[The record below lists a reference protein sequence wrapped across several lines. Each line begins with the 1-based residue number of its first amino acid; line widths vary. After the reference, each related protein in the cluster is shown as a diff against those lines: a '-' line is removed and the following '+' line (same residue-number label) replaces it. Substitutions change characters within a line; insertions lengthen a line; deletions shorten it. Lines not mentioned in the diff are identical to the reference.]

1 MKNFPDLKRL
11 LWAVHGQ
18 GAFVSVGKK
27 AHRKIQVSSETNSCR
42 STIIL
47 SRSNRWAIENHL
59 SSIAQLEKNN
69 ISYRFFGSASYSLA
83 CVAQGQA
90 EGFYEPHLKPWDIL
104 AGLLLVQEAGGAVQS
119 PLLCQIIKDGGTLL
133 AYNGKIPMIN
143 MMA

>member
-59 SSIAQLEKNN
+59 SSIAQLEKKQYILSFFWLGILF
-69 ISYRFFGSASYSLA
+69 ISMRGTRASR
-83 CVAQGQA
+83 G
-90 EGFYEPHLKPWDIL
+90 IL
-104 AGLLLVQEAGGAVQS
+104 
-119 PLLCQIIKDGGTLL
+119 
-133 AYNGKIPMIN
+133 
-143 MMA
+143 